1 MGKTE
6 EIGINDGGGIYDASG
21 FIDTIIMDC
30 NNSVK
35 QLAGGNYIGFCNA
48 MVEIVKKLTVLK
60 DGVTNEKN
68 AMLKQ
73 VDEMG
78 KQLEEE
84 RRGKDVA
91 GSVHNTL
98 DGTVGSREE
107 RLRDVIFAESGGLEP
122 DPDHAGA

>member
-1 MGKTE
+1 MSKTDNT
-6 EIGINDGGGIYDASG
+6 GINDGGGLYDSAG
-21 FIDTIIMDC
+21 FIDTIILDC

-60 DGVTNEKN
+60 EGVTNEKN

-84 RRGKDVA
+84 RSGKCAA
-91 GSVHNTL
+91 GSVHNAL
-98 DGTVGSREE
+98 DGTVGGREE
-107 RLRDVIFAESGGLEP
+107 RLRDVIFAEGGGLEP